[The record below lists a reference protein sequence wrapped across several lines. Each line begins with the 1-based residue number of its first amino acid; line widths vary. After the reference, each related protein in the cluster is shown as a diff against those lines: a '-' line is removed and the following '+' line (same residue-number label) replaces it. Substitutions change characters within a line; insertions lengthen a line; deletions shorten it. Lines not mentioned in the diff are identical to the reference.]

1 MKIKY
6 FSDTDTALVELSDLE
21 VAETKEI
28 NENIYIDL
36 DPSGNLVAMTIEHAR
51 QQAPSFVLLSRLKQ
65 NHPSHYA
72 GRLTAAADFAHYVP
86 MHISIDCKP
95 VIG

>member
-6 FSDTDTALVELSDLE
+6 FSDTDTALVEFSGQK

-36 DPSGNLVAMTIEHAR
+36 DASGNLVAMTIEHAR
-51 QQAPSFVLLSRLKQ
+51 KQASLPSLSYEQIEKEIPRSLQ
-65 NHPSHYA
+65 RSRTNA
-72 GRLTAAADFAHYVP
+72 RR
-86 MHISIDCKP
+86 
-95 VIG
+95 